1 MSGLKDRLARLKPS
15 MSLAS
20 TASPRDSEE
29 EQHGPDSS
37 LEETADP
44 SSPGGEGRQVEP
56 LAPEWQ
62 KLGAEYVTNEW
73 GQFIRR
79 RREYALEHAHGYYS
93 FDELTETASVLSAF
107 EEGGAPVFCDR
118 LLFLD
123 TETTGLGIGAGNVPF
138 MIGIGFYRH
147 RSFVVEQLF
156 IRNPA
161 EELAMLAYLLELLNR
176 YTHIV
181 SYNGRT
187 FDWPIIKN
195 RFVLNRMKLPAEE
208 PRQLD
213 FLYPSRSVWRNTLVS
228 CRLSH
233 VEEERLGIKRVNDVS
248 GSFAPA
254 IYFQYLA
261 TDDAGPLHGVFEHN
275 ERDIMTLA
283 CLAVHFSRV
292 LLGRI
297 DLTQMEPEELYRTGA
312 WLDKMGCK
320 QEAEAAIS
328 HLLKRETNLSPYYG
342 LIASRY
348 KKAGDVEQAVALW
361 KRSVQQSHER
371 QAHIGGQLDAW
382 IELAMYYEHKQ
393 KDAATALYYAEEAL
407 QQAKRRMSALRRD
420 AKQQS
425 VVEELNKRVERLRSK
440 LARQEQAAE
449 PSASKVRPRR
459 TESVYESDLFA
470 EHWKD
475 EIG

>member
-15 MSLAS
+15 MSLAPA
-20 TASPRDSEE
+20 ASQRETEE
-29 EQHGPDSS
+29 KEHGSVAFHED
-37 LEETADP
+37 EADP
-44 SSPGGEGRQVEP
+44 SGSDSAGPQSEP

-73 GQFIRR
+73 GQFICR

-93 FDELTETASVLSAF
+93 FDELTETASALAAF
-107 EEGGAPVFCDR
+107 EEGGKPVFCDR

-138 MIGIGFYRH
+138 MIGIGFYRQS
-147 RSFVVEQLF
+147 SFVVEQLF

-161 EELAMLAYLLELLNR
+161 EELAMLAYLLELLSR

-248 GSFAPA
+248 GSFAPS

-261 TDDAGPLHGVFEHN
+261 TGDAGPLDGVFEHN

-297 DLTQMEPEELYRTGA
+297 DLVQMEPEELYRTGA

-320 QEAEAAIS
+320 DEAEAAIS
-328 HLLKRETNLSPYYG
+328 HLLSREANLSPYYC
-342 LIASRY
+342 LIATRY
-348 KKAGDVEQAVALW
+348 KKAGDYEQAVALW
-361 KRSVQQSHER
+361 KRSVEQSQDR
-371 QAHIGGQLDAW
+371 SAQIGGQLEAW

-393 KDAATALYYAEEAL
+393 KDATMALYYAEEAL
-407 QQAKRRMSALRRD
+407 QQAKRRLSAIRRD
-420 AKQQS
+420 KKQQA

-440 LARQEQAAE
+440 QARQGQAADA
-449 PSASKVRPRR
+449 PPRKTRSRR
-459 TESVYESDLFA
+459 TESVYDTDLFA
-470 EHWKD
+470 DLGIME
-475 EIG
+475 G